1 MTNTFYT
8 SVSRL
13 GKNILYRGFQN
24 GVRVQSKIPFKP
36 HLYVQS
42 TKGDTFALDG
52 AKVGRVDFD
61 SMYEAKEYSKR
72 YEDIDGHKIYGTTDF
87 VAQFINE
94 KFPGDRVKHNPDLVN
109 ILYFDIE
116 VYSTEGFPT
125 PEEAA
130 YPIDAVTFKSS
141 LSKSFIVFTTVEGGI
156 QMEPLLEKGIT
167 RDQIRLKKYESEQ
180 DMLRAILK
188 WWNEEQNMPDI
199 ITGWNIEGFDVPY
212 FINRTR
218 RLLGENKVGDWSP
231 WRRVNEKRI
240 FVRGRESQ
248 FYTIEGIAQLDYM
261 KAFIKFGYSYG
272 SQESYKLDHIASVVL
287 GDNKLTYDE
296 QMGLHGLR
304 DSDPGRYLAYNI
316 KDTWLIEK
324 LEDKMGLLDLIM
336 TTAYKAGVNYSDCFG
351 TTRIWDT
358 IIYRKLSQRN
368 VAIPPAKENS
378 KTPFA
383 GGYVKAPHVGMHE
396 WVASY
401 DLNSLYPNII
411 VQWNMSP
418 ETIVDG
424 MYGAL
429 SPDICLS
436 DDFSVD
442 SEYSVAANGAQ
453 FSKDKQ
459 GIIPE
464 IIVDYYAER
473 KAIKKQM
480 LLAQQEKEN
489 STDTDKYKF
498 DKKIA
503 RLNNAQMTVKI
514 LLNSLY
520 GAMSN
525 AYFRYFDL
533 RIAEGITLSGQLAI
547 RSSEKSINNIL
558 QKGFN
563 DDKDRV
569 IAIDTDSN
577 YVNLSDFI
585 TPKIKDP
592 VDYLDKVSE
601 KVILPAIEKDY
612 QKLFNKLNCYVPR
625 LVMEREVIAD
635 KGFWTAKKR
644 YVLNVHNSEGVQY
657 AEPKLKIMGIEAIKS
672 STPAV
677 CRDWLKESFKI
688 IINHGEEKL
697 QSFISDKRKEYYSL
711 PPESLAAPRGVSEIT
726 KYVNRDGSCK
736 KGTPQNSRAAIVY
749 NSMIKKSNL
758 QNQYE
763 IIRGGDKMKYLYLR
777 MPNPTHNNVIGFPG
791 ILPRELNLEEYIDYE
806 TQFEK
811 TFVDVLNP
819 ITDALGWSTEKTS
832 SLESFFA

>member
-8 SVSRL
+8 SVSRY
-13 GKNILYRGFQN
+13 GKNILYRGFRN
-24 GVRVQSKIPFKP
+24 GLRVQEKIPFKP

-42 TKGDTFALDG
+42 TKGDTLALDG
-52 AKVGRVDFD
+52 TRVGRVNFE
-61 SMYEAKEYSKR
+61 SMYEAKEYANR
-72 YEDIDGHKIYGTTDF
+72 YKDIPGHKIYGTTDY

-116 VYSTEGFPT
+116 VYSNEGFPT
-125 PEEAA
+125 PDEAA

-141 LSKSFIVFTTVEGGI
+141 LSQYYTIFTTVEGGI
-156 QMEPLLEKGIT
+156 QMEPLIEKGIH
-167 RDQIRLKKYESEQ
+167 RGQIKMKKYESEQ
-180 DMLRAILK
+180 DMLLGILK
-188 WWNEEQNMPDI
+188 WWNEEKNMPDI

-218 RLLGENKVGDWSP
+218 RLFGENKVSEWSP
-231 WRRVNEKRI
+231 WRRVNEKKV

-272 SQESYKLDHIASVVL
+272 AQESYKLDHIASTVL
-287 GDNKLTYDE
+287 GERKLDYDE
-296 QMGLHGLR
+296 QAGLHGLR
-304 DSDPGRYLAYNI
+304 DTDPARYLAYNI
-316 KDTWLIEK
+316 KDTWLVEK
-324 LEDKMGLLDLIM
+324 LEDKMGLIDLIM

-358 IIYRKLSQRN
+358 IIYRKLAQRG
-368 VAIPPAKENS
+368 IPVPPS
-378 KTPFA
+378 KDNTKVPFA
-383 GGYVKAPHVGMHE
+383 GGYVKPPQVGMHE

-429 SPDICLS
+429 NPDVCLDPS
-436 DDFSVD
+436 FNVD
-442 SEYSVAANGAQ
+442 SDYCVAANGAQ
-453 FSKDKQ
+453 FRKDKQ

-480 LLAQQEKEN
+480 LLAKQEKEN
-489 STDTDKYKF
+489 SEDTDKYKF

-525 AYFRYFDL
+525 QYFRYFDL

-547 RSSEKSINNIL
+547 RSSEQSINNIL
-558 QKGFN
+558 QKGFK

-585 TPKIKDP
+585 TPKIKNP
-592 VDYLDKVSE
+592 VEYLDQVSE
-601 KVILPAIEKDY
+601 KVIIPAIEKGY
-612 QKLFNKLNCYVPR
+612 EKLYARLNCYVPR

-657 AEPKLKIMGIEAIKS
+657 AEPQLKIMGIEAIKS
-672 STPAV
+672 STPEV
-677 CRDWLKESFKI
+677 CRNWLKESFKI
-688 IINHGEEKL
+688 IINHGELAL
-697 QSFISDKRKEYYSL
+697 QDYIEAKRQEYYSL
-711 PPESLAAPRGVSEIT
+711 EPEDLAAPRSVNDVR
-726 KYVNRDGSCK
+726 KHMNRDGTCK

-749 NSMIKKSNL
+749 NRMIKKANL
-758 QNQYE
+758 DKQYE
-763 IIRGGDKMKYLYLR
+763 LIHDGDKIKYLYLR
-777 MPNPTHNNVIGFPG
+777 MPNPCHDNVIGFPG
-791 ILPRELNLEEYIDYE
+791 LLPRELDLNDYIDYE
-806 TQFEK
+806 TQFQK
-811 TFVDVLNP
+811 TFVDVLIP
-819 ITDALGWSTEKTS
+819 ITDALGWSVEKST